1 MTVAWLAFVT
11 ITLLVT
17 VVVMTVSVRSILL
30 FMAVGLAFVTGLLR
44 SVRFAL
50 VVVFLVAVVGFVFFI
65 VVIVIVV
72 PVFVA
77 MRFVFLLRSRV
88 FGLVFRL
95 VFGLVSVFLGFG
107 MILILEVTSA
117 QGDNGE

>member
-50 VVVFLVAVVGFVFFI
+50 VVVFLVAVVGFVFFM

-72 PVFVA
+72 PMFVTV
-77 MRFVFLLRSRV
+77 RFVFLLRSRV
-88 FGLVFRL
+88 FGLVIRL
-95 VFGLVSVFLGFG
+95 VFGLITVFLGFG